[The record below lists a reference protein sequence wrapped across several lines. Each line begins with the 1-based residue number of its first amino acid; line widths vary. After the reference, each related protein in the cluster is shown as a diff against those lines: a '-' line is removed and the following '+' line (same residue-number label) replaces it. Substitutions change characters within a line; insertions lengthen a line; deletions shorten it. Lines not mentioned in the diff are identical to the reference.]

1 MSSPFT
7 QILQLLLQLHFNLT
21 KTTSFDAM
29 MMPQMISYITLAT
42 VTKIPLRR
50 FESREQVKK
59 HCFCIIFCILD
70 MEKDI
75 EYQNCE

>member
-1 MSSPFT
+1 MA
-7 QILQLLLQLHFNLT
+7 
-21 KTTSFDAM
+21 KTTSFDAK

-42 VTKIPLRR
+42 VTKIPLRG
-50 FESREQVKK
+50 FESREQVEKQ
-59 HCFCIIFCILD
+59 CFCVIFYILD